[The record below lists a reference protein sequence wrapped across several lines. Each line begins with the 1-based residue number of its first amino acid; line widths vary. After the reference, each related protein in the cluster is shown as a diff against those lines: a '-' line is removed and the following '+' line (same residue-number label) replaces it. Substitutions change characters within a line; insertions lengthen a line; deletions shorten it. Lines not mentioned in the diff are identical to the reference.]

1 VVILTGTVVGVV
13 VIGFLYWAQAVLIP
27 VALAV
32 FLTFL
37 LAPFVSLL
45 QRHHVGRVPA
55 VVLVVLVAALTL
67 GGVGWLVTAEVTNV
81 VGELPTYTENIK
93 AKVRSLREMG
103 QGAATESLEKMIR
116 DISSEWA
123 SPAKSENVGPV
134 VSPPRPAEVT
144 IQPDSPAWMSRLPV
158 VLSSLVQLLGGL
170 ALALV
175 LVVFMLLKREALRD
189 RLIRLVGNGRL
200 TVTTKALEDAGQR
213 ISRFLVVQLIIN
225 AGFGLVLALGLLLIQ
240 VPHALL
246 WGFLAALLRY
256 VPYLGST
263 LTALLLVTLSL
274 AVFPGWVQPLLVLGL
289 IVGLDLLTGN
299 VLEPRLYGHT
309 IAVSEVALLVAA
321 AFWTFLWGPVGLLLS
336 SPLTVCLAV
345 LGKYVPQMEFL
356 DVLLGDEPAL
366 DADVGFYQRLL
377 ARDQDE
383 AAQLVLTQA
392 RTSPSEEVYDKILV
406 PALNYLK
413 RDRERDDVTEADE
426 EFILRATREV
436 MEDVGER
443 QAASGTPT
451 AEEVEGVAPCKV
463 RLLGCPGRDT
473 ADVLALDMLRQLLD
487 PTRWEVEVLSLDL
500 LSAELV
506 AVIGEKAPAVVCLGA
521 LPPGGLAHT
530 RYLCKRL
537 RARLPGARIVVGRW
551 GLKGNVEQNELQLR
565 EAGADQIETT
575 LLDTRIHLST
585 WLPVL
590 TPEGPTAKVKGT
602 VGNGQKVTV

>member
-1 VVILTGTVVGVV
+1 
-13 VIGFLYWAQAVLIP
+13 
-27 VALAV
+27 
-32 FLTFL
+32 
-37 LAPFVSLL
+37 
-45 QRHHVGRVPA
+45 
-55 VVLVVLVAALTL
+55 
-67 GGVGWLVTAEVTNV
+67 
-81 VGELPTYTENIK
+81 
-93 AKVRSLREMG
+93 M
-103 QGAATESLEKMIR
+103 
-116 DISSEWA
+116 
-123 SPAKSENVGPV
+123 
-134 VSPPRPAEVT
+134 
-144 IQPDSPAWMSRLPV
+144 
-158 VLSSLVQLLGGL
+158 
-170 ALALV
+170 
-175 LVVFMLLKREALRD
+175 
-189 RLIRLVGNGRL
+189 
-200 TVTTKALEDAGQR
+200 
-213 ISRFLVVQLIIN
+213 QLIIN

-263 LTALLLVTLSL
+263 LTAVLLVTLSL
-274 AVFPGWVQPLLVLGL
+274 AVFPGWAQPLLVLGL
-289 IVGLDLLTGN
+289 IVGLDLFTGN
-299 VLEPRLYGHT
+299 VLEPKMYGHS

-345 LGKYVPQMEFL
+345 LGKHVPQLEFL

-366 DADVGFYQRLL
+366 DADIGFYQRLL

-392 RTSPSEEVYDKILV
+392 KNSPPEEVYDRILV

-443 QAASGTPT
+443 LAAAGTPT
-451 AEEVEGVAPCKV
+451 IEAVEAVSPRRV
-463 RLLGCPGRDT
+463 LLLGCPGRDA
-473 ADVLALDMLRQLLD
+473 ADILALDMLRQLLD
-487 PTRWEVEVLSLDL
+487 PTRWEVEVLSLNL
-500 LSAELV
+500 LSVELV
-506 AVIGEKAPAVVCLGA
+506 ALIGEKAPAVVCLGA

-537 RARLPGARIVVGRW
+537 RARLPGTRIVVGRW
-551 GLKGNVEQNELQLR
+551 GLKANLEENEQQLR

-575 LLDTRIHLST
+575 LLETRIHLST

-590 TPEGPTAKVKGT
+590 TPEGATSKGKGA